1 MTKFILFFGLFGSL
15 FGADIQLPHA
25 TFESSGG
32 VVDLVLS
39 NDKLYSATK
48 ASCVDVFDMQTK
60 KLIQKITVDAITDFR
75 GEVSDSKVYSVD
87 VLKDKIL
94 LLSQAD
100 QGYRRVH
107 IHKANQTELII
118 PQSAKLSIA
127 KAKFLDE
134 NTILLA
140 LLSNDL
146 ISYDIKNKKQ
156 NWNIQ
161 VSQSKFSDFA
171 LNEDKTQVV
180 VADESGNLKLHKTSD
195 GSLIKLFNDQN
206 LDNVFQVDYKNGVIA
221 TAGQDRKVVIYN
233 TTSGSPYFKNAS
245 FLIYTV
251 ALSPSAKLAA
261 YLSDEQNNVTIFNTN
276 TKNEVGKFGGNKM
289 TLSKILFINES
300 EFLVSSDDSNI
311 NLYKIK

>member
-1 MTKFILFFGLFGSL
+1 MTKFVLFLILFSSL
-15 FGADIQLPHA
+15 YSADIQLPHA
-25 TFESSGG
+25 MLQASGG

-48 ASCVDVFDMQTK
+48 ASCVDVFDMKTK
-60 KLIQKITVDAITDFR
+60 TLVEKITVDKVTDFV
-75 GEVSDSKVYSVD
+75 GDVIDSKVYSVD
-87 VLKDKIL
+87 VLKDKVL
-94 LLSQAD
+94 LLSQAE

-107 IHKANQTELII
+107 IHMPNQTELII
-118 PQSAKLSIA
+118 PQSARLSIA

-134 NTILLA
+134 STILLA

-180 VADESGNLKLHKTSD
+180 IADESGNLKLYKTLD
-195 GSLIKLFNDQN
+195 GSLIKTFNDKN
-206 LDNVFQVDYKNGVIA
+206 LDNVFQVDYKNGIIA
-221 TAGQDRKVVIYN
+221 TAGQDRKVVIYSA
-233 TTSGSPYFKNAS
+233 TSGSAYFKNAS

-261 YLSDEQNNVTIFNTN
+261 YLNDENNNVTIFNTN
-276 TKNEVGKFGGNKM
+276 SKNEIGTFGGNKM
-289 TLSKILFINES
+289 TLSKILFVNETD
-300 EFLVSSDDSNI
+300 FLVSSDDTKI